1 MQQIIN
7 PTIGVHTIY
16 RHQGAYISALVLTH
30 GDNKYHIQGA
40 TTDTIQVLVQGI
52 AIYILITNKDRGY
65 IGMASYMIPE
75 SDPINTVFLHTHQEI
90 VRVLGKAW
98 EKLSLETIVQKLI
111 DHLM

>member
-1 MQQIIN
+1 MRQIIN
-7 PTIGVHTIY
+7 PTIGVHTTNKDT
-16 RHQGAYISALVLTH
+16 GAYISALVMTH

-40 TTDTIQVLVQGI
+40 TTDTIHVLTQGI

-90 VRVLGKAW
+90 VRVLGKPW
-98 EKLSLETIVQKLI
+98 EKLSPVTIVQKLI
-111 DHLM
+111 DYLM